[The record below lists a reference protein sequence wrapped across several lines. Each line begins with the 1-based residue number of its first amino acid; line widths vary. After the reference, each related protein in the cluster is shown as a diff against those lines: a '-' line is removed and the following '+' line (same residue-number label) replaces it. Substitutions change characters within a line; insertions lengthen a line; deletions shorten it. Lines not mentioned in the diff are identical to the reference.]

1 VRIRPSPGTVG
12 RIVDEACQAGSAR
25 AGEPYTLGHGQIVT
39 HAVMPN
45 RCHSTIQGCRRG
57 SAVRLRSSQDQDAP
71 TLRLLTGDELRSSA
85 PLARCRRNRSRSRQQ
100 HPAAAYVCRPSCFEC
115 QEMRARAASHAAIS
129 LPYVRVRRRVRFWA
143 GAWPRVI
150 GCPGL
155 ETVSLFVP
163 KRDRVAALMSW
174 RQGGWVIGRTD

>member
-1 VRIRPSPGTVG
+1 MLRVSG
-12 RIVDEACQAGSAR
+12 DAG
-25 AGEPYTLGHGQIVT
+25 
-39 HAVMPN
+39 
-45 RCHSTIQGCRRG
+45 QG
-57 SAVRLRSSQDQDAP
+57 S
-71 TLRLLTGDELRSSA
+71 
-85 PLARCRRNRSRSRQQ
+85 
-100 HPAAAYVCRPSCFEC
+100 H
-115 QEMRARAASHAAIS
+115 HAAIS